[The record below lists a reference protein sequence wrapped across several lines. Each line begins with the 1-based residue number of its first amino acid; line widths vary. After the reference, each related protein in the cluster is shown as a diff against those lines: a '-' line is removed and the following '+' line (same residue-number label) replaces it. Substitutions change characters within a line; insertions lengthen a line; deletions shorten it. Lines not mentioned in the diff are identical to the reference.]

1 MKTYKMVLCYDGSRY
16 NGWQKQGNT
25 DNTLQEKLEKILTEI
40 AGVETEIAGSGRTDA
55 GTHAK
60 GQVASFRM
68 DWKRT
73 AAELLTEINGWLPED
88 VGALSL
94 EEAEPRFHARL
105 NAKAKRYVYTI
116 WTGEMPPVFWR
127 KYSFWCKDEL
137 DVEAM
142 KEAASAFVGTHDFKS
157 FCANKRMKKST
168 VRTIYDINI
177 EQKEQRLVL
186 SFTGNG
192 FLYQMVRIL
201 TGTLIEVGEGKRS
214 SMEMEEIL
222 AAENREAAGFTAPS
236 RGLMLDEVF
245 YEPYGK
251 GTEMP

>member
-73 AAELLTEINGWLPED
+73 AAELLTEINGRLPED

-127 KYSFWCKDEL
+127 KYSFWCKDKL
-137 DVEAM
+137 DEEAM
-142 KEAASAFVGTHDFKS
+142 
-157 FCANKRMKKST
+157 
-168 VRTIYDINI
+168 
-177 EQKEQRLVL
+177 
-186 SFTGNG
+186 
-192 FLYQMVRIL
+192 
-201 TGTLIEVGEGKRS
+201 
-214 SMEMEEIL
+214 
-222 AAENREAAGFTAPS
+222 
-236 RGLMLDEVF
+236 
-245 YEPYGK
+245 
-251 GTEMP
+251 

>member
-25 DNTLQEKLEKILTEI
+25 DNTLQEKLEKILTDI

-68 DWKRT
+68 DC
-73 AAELLTEINGWLPED
+73 
-88 VGALSL
+88 
-94 EEAEPRFHARL
+94 RFHARL

-127 KYSFWCKDEL
+127 KYSFWCKDKL

-168 VRTIYDINI
+168 VRTIYDIEI

-214 SMEMEEIL
+214 PMEMEEIL

>member
-127 KYSFWCKDEL
+127 KYSFWCKDNL

-157 FCANKRMKKST
+157 FCANR
-168 VRTIYDINI
+168 R
-177 EQKEQRLVL
+177 
-186 SFTGNG
+186 
-192 FLYQMVRIL
+192 
-201 TGTLIEVGEGKRS
+201 
-214 SMEMEEIL
+214 
-222 AAENREAAGFTAPS
+222 
-236 RGLMLDEVF
+236 
-245 YEPYGK
+245 
-251 GTEMP
+251 